1 MTLVFM
7 LQIWLG
13 RQTALKYEDG
23 FYNMKPEFN
32 SEHGSFIYKQKE
44 HWGKFCN
51 PTQLP

>member
-1 MTLVFM
+1 M

-32 SEHGSFIYKQKE
+32 FETEHGSFIYKQKE